1 MTFSGWELLG
11 LVLAGVLAAEAL
23 MPLLATERW
32 RRTLTEVL
40 RLSDGQIRFF
50 ALLALLLGSALAW
63 WALA

>member
-11 LVLAGVLAAEAL
+11 LVIAGVLATEAL

-32 RRTLTEVL
+32 RRTLNEVL

-50 ALLALLLGSALAW
+50 ALLALALSAVLAY